1 MAPCGWRETGRWNKK
16 KSASLRA
23 WEEERERGS
32 EREGHGRWGGAGG
45 KKEKQG
51 FGIDVIVSV
60 RHPSHSPFLRVR
72 SRAESPPASHGV
84 PPRSKTTPYN
94 GVPAIQATFS
104 SLLCFSSRVLPHIDY
119 NITTYPSF
127 RLAHPP
133 PSSAVSLPLFRSD
146 RRRRGGTR
154 PLIYTCT
161 SDHNINFNDGRD
173 ENIRTPRYLWRLSR
187 LPSAFSSHICGRI
200 NPLPLRTI
208 FWRWIFVV

>member
-1 MAPCGWRETGRWNKK
+1 MEKRKTGIWYRRHCFRSAPFSLLFSPRSLPCR
-16 KSASLRA
+16 KS
-23 WEEERERGS
+23 
-32 EREGHGRWGGAGG
+32 
-45 KKEKQG
+45 
-51 FGIDVIVSV
+51 
-60 RHPSHSPFLRVR
+60 
-72 SRAESPPASHGV
+72 PACHGV
-84 PPRSKTTPYN
+84 PPRPKTTPYN

-127 RLAHPP
+127 RLARPP
-133 PSSAVSLPLFRSD
+133 PSSAVSLPLFRND

-173 ENIRTPRYLWRLSR
+173 ENIRTPRYLWRLSW
-187 LPSAFSSHICGRI
+187 LPSAFFSHICERV

-208 FWRWIFVV
+208 FGGSSLYNTSWRMIHEELK